1 MPLRDRGLENALT
14 ANQAECALKTAKSR
28 QHCAL
33 HVLLSRPH
41 MCGESSNSML
51 HDTQQ
56 PSRARRPCRGPLADP
71 PTDRAARCHPLFYKE
86 LFQRRSVGR
95 TQTDCDCS
103 VGHNGIGRTGR
114 PSQLTSITT
123 FPTCCPPRTANH
135 RDRHNQPAC
144 RPNSL
149 PRVVANRQRLWR
161 SFPDGKRRGRPRRN

>member
-1 MPLRDRGLENALT
+1 MPLRDRGLENCADGEPGRMCPKDCQKSAALRTPCIIVST
-14 ANQAECALKTAKSR
+14 A
-28 QHCAL
+28 
-33 HVLLSRPH
+33 HVRRVVQFDAARH
-41 MCGESSNSML
+41 ATTVG
-51 HDTQQ
+51 
-56 PSRARRPCRGPLADP
+56 ARRPCRGPLADP